1 MQKYKE
7 HACTLRDSLAQEEN
21 ASLDSLPPSH
31 DRDRGENLEA
41 AGWNL

>member
-21 ASLDSLPPSH
+21 ASLDSLPPSW
-31 DRDRGENLEA
+31 DRGENLEA

>member
-21 ASLDSLPPSH
+21 ASLDSLPPS
-31 DRDRGENLEA
+31 RDQGENLEA